1 MRPDHVLDALL
12 RADATRPRITCYDD
26 RTGERIELSAKV
38 LANWVAKAAN
48 LLTEE
53 FDAEPGT
60 RVALALPPHWRTLYW
75 ALAVWRTGATVVLS
89 PPGAVT
95 GADVVVTTADSLA
108 AESGTAE
115 SGAAPGH
122 AGAAES
128 GAASWPAGP
137 AVPAG
142 PAKAGASGAPIVAVT
157 LAALARSAGTSLPSG
172 AIDEARELATYADVF
187 DAVTEAD
194 DADVA
199 LDAGGEPAA
208 YDQVVVAAA
217 TPERVHTDTADTRL
231 FLELAL
237 ATFAAG
243 GSVVLT
249 IGGEASESRLAAEG
263 VTRRC

>member
-60 RVALALPPHWRTLYW
+60 RVALPLPPHWRTLYW

-89 PPGAVT
+89 PPGGVT

-115 SGAAPGH
+115 SGTAD
-122 AGAAES
+122 S
-128 GAASWPAGP
+128 GAAAGH
-137 AVPAG
+137 AG
-142 PAKAGASGAPIVAVT
+142 PAKAGTSGAPIVAVT
-157 LAALARSAGTSLPSG
+157 LAALARSAGTPLPSG

>member
-1 MRPDHVLDALL
+1 M
-12 RADATRPRITCYDD
+12 
-26 RTGERIELSAKV
+26 
-38 LANWVAKAAN
+38 
-48 LLTEE
+48 
-53 FDAEPGT
+53 
-60 RVALALPPHWRTLYW
+60 
-75 ALAVWRTGATVVLS
+75 
-89 PPGAVT
+89 VT

-108 AESGTAE
+108 AL
-115 SGAAPGH
+115 SGAV
-122 AGAAES
+122 AGAM
-128 GAASWPAGP
+128 GP
-137 AVPAG
+137 AQAARPAQDG
-142 PAKAGASGAPIVAVT
+142 TSGAPIVAVT
-157 LAALARSAGTSLPSG
+157 LAALARSAGTALPAG
-172 AIDEARELATYADVF
+172 VVDEARELATYADVF

-199 LDAGGEPAA
+199 LDAGGEAAA

>member
-115 SGAAPGH
+115 SGT
-122 AGAAES
+122 AESGTAESGTADS
-128 GAASWPAGP
+128 GAASGH
-137 AVPAG
+137 AG
-142 PAKAGASGAPIVAVT
+142 PAKAGTSGAPIVAVT
-157 LAALARSAGTSLPSG
+157 LAALARSAGTPLPSG

>member
-26 RTGERIELSAKV
+26 RSGERIELSAKV

-60 RVALALPPHWRTLYW
+60 RVALELPPHWRTLYW

-115 SGAAPGH
+115 SGTAD
-122 AGAAES
+122 S
-128 GAASWPAGP
+128 GAAAGH
-137 AVPAG
+137 AG
-142 PAKAGASGAPIVAVT
+142 PAKAGTSGAPIVAVT
-157 LAALARSAGTSLPSG
+157 LAALARSAGTPLPSG